1 MTRAVRRGLTGKQQ
15 WAIVLA
21 CVVVLGGV
29 LFISTR
35 LIGNEMFLV
44 SIGSE
49 APEFRAKTMDP
60 TTPVNRQMA
69 DYRGSVVLLSVWAT
83 WCKPCIVEMPSIER
97 LYQDYGPQGLKVV
110 AISIDDPG
118 TDEAIRTFARDHG
131 LTFEILHDP
140 SGAIEKDYQTTGV
153 PETFVIGRDGVIRK
167 KIIGASDWDS
177 QGDRALIAQLL
188 KESSG

>member
-1 MTRAVRRGLTGKQQ
+1 MTGKQQ
-15 WAIVLA
+15 WAIVAA
-21 CVVVLGGV
+21 CVAVLGGV
-29 LFISTR
+29 LFISTK

-49 APEFRAKTMDP
+49 APQFHAATVGP
-60 TTPVNRQMA
+60 TASVNRKMD

-97 LYQDYGPQGLKVV
+97 LYRDYGPQGLKVV

-118 TDEAIRTFARDHG
+118 TDSTIRTFARQHG

-140 SGAIEKDYQTTGV
+140 TGAIEKDYQTTGV

-188 KESSG
+188 RETAG

>member
-1 MTRAVRRGLTGKQQ
+1 MTAKQQ
-15 WAIVLA
+15 WAIVA
-21 CVVVLGGV
+21 AIVVVLGGI

-35 LIGNEMFLV
+35 LIGNQIFLV

-49 APEFRAKTMDP
+49 APEFKAATIDP
-60 TTPVNRQMA
+60 TAPTTRHMA

-83 WCKPCIVEMPSIER
+83 WCPPCVVEMPSIER
-97 LYQDYGPQGLKVV
+97 LYKDYGPQGLKVV

-118 TDEAIRTFARDHG
+118 TDSTIRTFARQHA
-131 LTFEILHDP
+131 LTFDILHDP
-140 SGAIEKDYQTTGV
+140 TGAIEKDYQTTGV

-177 QGDRALIAQLL
+177 QGDRALISQLL
-188 KESSG
+188 KESAG